1 MAVQKHSVHFMPCQV
16 AMVAV
21 AEAAGAV
28 VAVAQQVHLACW

>member
-1 MAVQKHSVHFMPCQV
+1 MAVQKHRVHFMLCQV

-28 VAVAQQVHLACW
+28 AAVVEQVHLACW